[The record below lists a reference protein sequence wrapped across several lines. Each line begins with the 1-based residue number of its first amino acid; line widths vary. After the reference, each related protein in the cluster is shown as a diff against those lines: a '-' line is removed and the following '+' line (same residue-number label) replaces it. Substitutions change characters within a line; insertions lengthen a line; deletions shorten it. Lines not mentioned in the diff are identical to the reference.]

1 MLRRLIARYW
11 SSKSKSR
18 LRRMLRKMKH
28 FFLHHDKTS
37 IEELKH
43 VLVEE
48 LGVKTGD
55 RLIVTSGFASLNS
68 NGYSPQDVI
77 LLLQDLV
84 GEQGTLMLPYYPP
97 MNSTEWA
104 KKGMVF
110 DMNTTKSGMGILT
123 NVFKK
128 MPGVVMSMHPT
139 KAVCVWGKDAE
150 YYAEGHENSTTPFYW
165 DSPYGKFLKAGSKS
179 LGLGI
184 KNIPIFHVFEDVIL
198 DIEKNEYYQGKYRLK
213 LIDKTK
219 SEHVVET
226 YVHNGRLM
234 ADCIPAGDYVK
245 KLGCSSYVRFPFG
258 DTFCYTID
266 NTELLEKCKVEFAK
280 GHTREKRGK

>member
-18 LRRMLRKMKH
+18 LRRMLRKMRH

-77 LLLQDLV
+77 RLLQDLV

-179 LGLGI
+179 LGLGVG
-184 KNIPIFHVFEDVIL
+184 KIPMVHTIEDVL
-198 DIEKNEYYQGKYRLK
+198 SAAPDTYYQKKKYNLK
-213 LIDKTK
+213 LVTRDGSI
-219 SEHVVET
+219 VNART
-226 YVHNGRLM
+226 YVH
-234 ADCIPAGDYVK
+234 DPVIIEKCISPQRYVESITDTPIK
-245 KLGCSSYVRFPFG
+245 VKGFGCSFVY
-258 DTFCYTID
+258 ILD
-266 NTELLEKCKVEFAK
+266 NTELLNICTSEFAK
-280 GHTREKRGK
+280 GNTRMRG